1 MSIPK
6 DSAKKTLRESVEAV
20 IDESKVALAEGK
32 LPPWLEKKKKG
43 KAEEEVEEAKKVV
56 KEEECS
62 CDEDDDLPWC
72 DDCEE
77 VEEAKKVVKEE
88 ECSCDEDDDLPW
100 CDDCEDEDT
109 EVNEATNEIG
119 RIKRMTISGRPSD
132 YNSSGENHNLEDR
145 PYDKDRDG
153 TTSGKGKFSAYQ
165 TLYRHGGNY
174 FLVSYSTAS
183 GETMIFKANK
193 NGKVTDWKGV
203 HMKSTDHSGHDEFI
217 SDYLGGKS
225 GKSFKIVKEAKK
237 SDDESHEDEDELEE
251 VKKPEP
257 KKMKEHLAPLFD
269 GQELSED
276 FKTKVETIFGAVISE
291 REAAIKEH
299 YETVLAETVASTQ
312 SDLAEKVDEYLS
324 YVVEEWYKEN
334 KIALE
339 RSLRAEIAENFM
351 EGLRNLFT
359 DNFITIPDEKVD
371 VLEAANTKIDELT
384 LQVNEEIKNGMEKT
398 KRIDELEAKIAFS
411 ESVAGLTLSEVEK
424 LRGLSESIEFD
435 TVDEFKNKLGVLKE
449 TYLKTPV
456 QETRDTLVED
466 SSASPDAQLSP
477 AMQAYTRTLA
487 KFRN

>member
-1 MSIPK
+1 MSNSR
-6 DSAKKTLRESVEAV
+6 DNVKKTLRESVESV
-20 IDESKVALAEGK
+20 IDESKVAEGK
-32 LPPWLEKKKKG
+32 LPSWLDKKKKG
-43 KAEEEVEEAKKVV
+43 KKEEEDMEEAKAKMSDDEGEEMEEAKKSKEEEMEEAKKVV

-62 CDEDDDLPWC
+62 CDEDDDLPYC
-72 DDCEE
+72 DDCPDNDEM
-77 VEEAKKVVKEE
+77 EEAKK
-88 ECSCDEDDDLPW
+88 S
-100 CDDCEDEDT
+100 
-109 EVNEATNEIG
+109 
-119 RIKRMTISGRPSD
+119 
-132 YNSSGENHNLEDR
+132 
-145 PYDKDRDG
+145 
-153 TTSGKGKFSAYQ
+153 
-165 TLYRHGGNY
+165 
-174 FLVSYSTAS
+174 
-183 GETMIFKANK
+183 
-193 NGKVTDWKGV
+193 
-203 HMKSTDHSGHDEFI
+203 
-217 SDYLGGKS
+217 
-225 GKSFKIVKEAKK
+225 
-237 SDDESHEDEDELEE
+237 
-251 VKKPEP
+251 EP

-269 GQELSED
+269 GQNLSED
-276 FKTKVETIFGAVISE
+276 FKTKAETIFGAVIAE

-299 YETVLAETVASTQ
+299 YETALTEAVATTQ

-359 DNFITIPDEKVD
+359 DNFITIPEEKVD

-384 LQVNEEIKNGMEKT
+384 SQVNEEIKNGMEKT

-424 LRGLSESIEFD
+424 LKGLSESIEFD

>member
-1 MSIPK
+1 MSNSK
-6 DSAKKTLRESVEAV
+6 DTVKKTLRESVESV
-20 IDESKVALAEGK
+20 IDESKVAEGK

-43 KAEEEVEEAKKVV
+43 KGKEDMEEDMEMEEAKAK
-56 KEEECS
+56 KS
-62 CDEDDDLPWC
+62 DDEGEDM
-72 DDCEE
+72 
-77 VEEAKKVVKEE
+77 EEAKKKVVKEE

-100 CDDCEDEDT
+100 CDDCEDE
-109 EVNEATNEIG
+109 EME
-119 RIKRMTISGRPSD
+119 
-132 YNSSGENHNLEDR
+132 
-145 PYDKDRDG
+145 
-153 TTSGKGKFSAYQ
+153 
-165 TLYRHGGNY
+165 
-174 FLVSYSTAS
+174 
-183 GETMIFKANK
+183 
-193 NGKVTDWKGV
+193 
-203 HMKSTDHSGHDEFI
+203 
-217 SDYLGGKS
+217 
-225 GKSFKIVKEAKK
+225 EAKK
-237 SDDESHEDEDELEE
+237 S
-251 VKKPEP
+251 EP

-276 FKTKVETIFGAVISE
+276 FKIKAETIFGAVIAE
-291 REAAIKEH
+291 REEAIKEH

-384 LQVNEEIKNGMEKT
+384 SQVNEEIKNGIEKT

-449 TYLKTPV
+449 TYLNTPV
-456 QETRDTLVED
+456 QEIRDTLVED

>member
-6 DSAKKTLRESVEAV
+6 DSVKKTLRESVESV
-20 IDESKVALAEGK
+20 IDESKVAEGK
-32 LPPWLEKKKKG
+32 LPPWLEKKMKDKK
-43 KAEEEVEEAKKVV
+43 KEEVEEAKKS
-56 KEEECS
+56 EEEEEEEE
-62 CDEDDDLPWC
+62 EDM
-72 DDCEE
+72 EE
-77 VEEAKKVVKEE
+77 AKKSEEEEEDMEEAKKVVKEE

-203 HMKSTDHSGHDEFI
+203 HKLMKSTDHSGHDEFI

-237 SDDESHEDEDELEE
+237 CDDESHEDELEE
-251 VKKPEP
+251 AKKPEP